1 MRTILAGFLH
11 RGISVVCLL
20 AGVLAGT
27 AATAQGRFE
36 PAIQVNDS
44 IITRWELTERT
55 EFLTLLRAPGDPAE
69 LAREQLIA
77 AAIQNAAAE
86 AAGVTLS
93 PEELE
98 NGLSEF
104 AARANLTTAEFITAL
119 EQNGVSAQTFRD
131 FVSTG
136 IRWGDY
142 IRATFEDEARD
153 VPRPVS
159 ERALTRVGT
168 DGGVRVLFSEILLPA
183 NSPETR
189 AASLERAAELR
200 AIDTE
205 EAFSAA
211 ARQFSIAGSR
221 NAGGERNWVALDTL
235 PDDVRPKVGAL
246 QPGQITPPIEV
257 EPGILLY
264 YLRDREV
271 IPPGTPETLN
281 IEYALFLTGSDEAAA
296 RRVLEEVDTCDD
308 LYGIARDLP
317 EDRLIVEAA
326 PGPELP
332 GDVGAAVR
340 VMDVGD
346 TAVLQRPSGAAA
358 LVLCSRTID
367 SKSLIDLEIVG
378 TRVLNQK
385 LSALA
390 VHHLA
395 ELRAAAHI
403 RDLTN

>member
-1 MRTILAGFLH
+1 MRTILAGSLS
-11 RGISVVCLL
+11 RGLSFAVLL
-20 AGVLAGT
+20 VGILT
-27 AATAQGRFE
+27 ASAVTAQGRFE
-36 PAIQVNDS
+36 PAIQVNDG
-44 IITRWELTERT
+44 IITQWELTERT
-55 EFLTLLRAPGDPAE
+55 QFLTLLRAPGDPAE

-77 AAIQNAAAE
+77 AAIQNSAAE

-93 PEELE
+93 PEALE
-98 NGLSEF
+98 AGLSEF
-104 AARANLTTAEFITAL
+104 AARANLTTAEFVAAL

-142 IRATFEDEARD
+142 IRATFEEEARD

-189 AASLERAAELR
+189 AASLERAAELQT
-200 AIDTE
+200 IDSE

-221 NAGGERNWVALDTL
+221 NVGGVRNWVALDGL
-235 PDDVRPKVGAL
+235 PEDVRQAVGDLA
-246 QPGQITPPIEV
+246 PGQISRPLET

-281 IEYALFLTGSDEAAA
+281 IEYALFLTGGDEAAA
-296 RRVLEEVDTCDD
+296 RRVLDEVDTCDD

-317 EDRLIVEAA
+317 EERLIVEAA

-332 GDVGAAVR
+332 SDVRAAVQ

-346 TAVLQRPSGAAA
+346 SAVLQRPSGAAA
-358 LVLCSRTID
+358 MVLCSRTID

-395 ELRAAAHI
+395 ELRASAHV